1 MGKKKR
7 KQRRNNDEVIVI
19 NLDDDSSDQDK
30 PPHRYQERS
39 HKSKQQSRK
48 SDLTFRKVD
57 NGDDVIDLTEQDAE
71 EGGKIFDEVLLIS
84 EHELEVET
92 RKSKKLSAYEV
103 MRQCSNNSKDGEK
116 IKSSKKKKRHK
127 SGLVDKEKNTVQ
139 ANVQLRNKKSPKT
152 QEEKGG
158 NTDIREKG
166 ERNQDICKEN
176 RNSQRNSDFERHS
189 PRKQN
194 GSSVSPDR
202 LETEQSD
209 TDKQNE
215 DLKLRRSPRKRKKS
229 RSRDRQSPSRDV
241 HNNRSRSPVSAKKTK
256 QQRHD
261 DVDGSNW
268 TSSERPYMYFGR
280 NQNRW
285 GKRSYDY
292 NYNNNSGRGRPEST
306 NNMNAQSS
314 DSYTA
319 SRYGPQSSTS
329 QFPKRSS
336 DNKERGQYDRP
347 YNRTKKSEFVHDVEN
362 VDEQVEE
369 PKHRR

>member
-30 PPHRYQERS
+30 PQERS

-48 SDLTFRKVD
+48 SDLTSRKVD

-84 EHELEVET
+84 EHGLEVET
-92 RKSKKLSAYEV
+92 RKTKKLSAYEV

-127 SGLVDKEKNTVQ
+127 SGLVDKEKDIVQ
-139 ANVQLRNKKSPKT
+139 DNVQLKNKKSPKT
-152 QEEKGG
+152 QEEKRG

-166 ERNQDICKEN
+166 ERNQDRCKEN

-202 LETEQSD
+202 LETEQSGA
-209 TDKQNE
+209 DKQDE

-256 QQRHD
+256 HQRHD

-268 TSSERPYMYFGR
+268 TNSERPYMYFGR

-319 SRYGPQSSTS
+319 SRYGPHNNRS
-329 QFPKRSS
+329 QFSKTSS
-336 DNKERGQYDRP
+336 DNKERGQYE
-347 YNRTKKSEFVHDVEN
+347 RTYKRTERSEFVHVIEN

-369 PKHRR
+369 PKNMR